1 MSRDG
6 GAHGPT
12 PLGDAL
18 GAFLK
23 KHGLEAEV
31 HGQSALARWEEVV
44 GERIAQVARPTGVG
58 RGVLFVEVRSSAWMN
73 ELTLMRRD
81 ILARLN
87 AGQGEARIERI
98 VFRLAED
105 GPDPKEDSAGGDG

>member
-1 MSRDG
+1 MSADE

-12 PLGDAL
+12 PLGEAL

-31 HGQSALARWEEVV
+31 HGQSALARWDEVV
-44 GERIAQVARPTGVG
+44 GERIARVARPTGVA

-105 GPDPKEDSAGGDG
+105 GPEWEEDSGRGDG